1 MGVAIAT
8 AAVAIGSALFGAS
21 SSRKAAKAAKRAA
34 KEEAGRIRWNAD
46 EVERAVEINDQAFA
60 YNIEASEIASK
71 FNVEQLNREAAYTE
85 WATAFN
91 DTIGRRQKRRQQG
104 SQVVAIARSG
114 VTSSSSGYDVM
125 RDSEIETELELQA
138 NAYAGLRQAHKLRQQ
153 AEITRIQGENQAWN
167 LNFQR
172 TEEKRMGALEAKDLR
187 WQAKVAEMG
196 GSSQASALKRQ
207 GTAQL
212 LNGFAQVGQIGMSA
226 GWGSNPKSGTMT
238 VMPASSMS
246 SGYKMIG

>member
-1 MGVAIAT
+1 M
-8 AAVAIGSALFGAS
+8 AVVIGGMIMQGAS
-21 SSRKAAKAAKRAA
+21 MLYGMSSSNKAARAAKRAGR
-34 KEEAGRIRWNAD
+34 EEGSRLRWNAD

-60 YNIEASEIASK
+60 YNIEANEIANE

-85 WATAFN
+85 WATAYN
-91 DTIGRRQKRRQQG
+91 DRLGRRQKRRQQG

-125 RDSEIETELELQA
+125 RDSEIEIELELQA
-138 NAYAGLRQAHKLRQQ
+138 NAYAGLRQAQKLKQQ

-167 LNFQR
+167 LKFQR
-172 TEEKRMGALEAKDLR
+172 SEEKRTGALEAKDLR
-187 WQAKVAEMG
+187 WMAKVAEMG

-212 LNGFAQVGQIGMSA
+212 LNGLSGMADTYMKYGGGTST
-226 GWGSNPKSGTMT
+226 SGTI
-238 VMPASSMS
+238 S
-246 SGYKMIG
+246 

>member
-1 MGVAIAT
+1 MSMGVVAAGVTIAG
-8 AAVAIGSALFGAS
+8 AAYSAY
-21 SSRKAAKAAKRAA
+21 SSRQGGKAALAAA
-34 KEEAGRIRWNAD
+34 KEEASRIRWNAD
-46 EVERAVEINDQAFA
+46 EVERSVEINDQAFA
-60 YNIEASEIASK
+60 YNIEASEIANK
-71 FNVEQLNREAAYTE
+71 FNVEQLNREAAFTE

-125 RDSEIETELELQA
+125 RDSEIETELELQS
-138 NAYAGLRQAHKLRQQ
+138 NSYVGLRQAHKLRQQ
-153 AEITRIQGENQAWN
+153 AEITRIQGENEAWN

-172 TEEKRMGALEAKDLR
+172 AEEKRMGALEAKDLR

-196 GSSQASALKRQ
+196 GTSRASALRRQ

-212 LNGFAQVGQIGMSA
+212 LDGLAGMANTYMKYGGGTST
-226 GWGSNPKSGTMT
+226 SGTI
-238 VMPASSMS
+238 S
-246 SGYKMIG
+246 

>member
-1 MGVAIAT
+1 MGVVAT
-8 AAVAIGSALFGAS
+8 IGVVASAAYGAYS
-21 SSRKAAKAAKRAA
+21 SKKAGKAALAAGR
-34 KEEAGRIRWNAD
+34 EEASRIRWNAD
-46 EVERAVEINDQAFA
+46 EVERSVDINDQAFA
-60 YNIEASEIASK
+60 YNIEASEIANK
-71 FNVEQLNREAAYTE
+71 FNVEQLNREAAFTE

-114 VTSSSSGYDVM
+114 VASSSSGYDVM

-172 TEEKRMGALEAKDLR
+172 AEEKRMGALEAKDLR

-196 GSSQASALKRQ
+196 GTSRASALRRQ

-212 LNGFAQVGQIGMSA
+212 LDGLAGMANTYMKYGGGTST
-226 GWGSNPKSGTMT
+226 SGTI
-238 VMPASSMS
+238 S
-246 SGYKMIG
+246 

>member
-46 EVERAVEINDQAFA
+46 EVERSVEINDQAFA

-71 FNVEQLNREAAYTE
+71 FNVEQLNREAAFTE

-114 VTSSSSGYDVM
+114 EPCCLRFCLRPIVS
-125 RDSEIETELELQA
+125 L
-138 NAYAGLRQAHKLRQQ
+138 NAVAHSVNAASLF
-153 AEITRIQGENQAWN
+153 N
-167 LNFQR
+167 LS
-172 TEEKRMGALEAKDLR
+172 L
-187 WQAKVAEMG
+187 
-196 GSSQASALKRQ
+196 
-207 GTAQL
+207 
-212 LNGFAQVGQIGMSA
+212 IH
-226 GWGSNPKSGTMT
+226 
-238 VMPASSMS
+238 
-246 SGYKMIG
+246 I

>member
-1 MGVAIAT
+1 M
-8 AAVAIGSALFGAS
+8 AVVIGGMIMQGAS
-21 SSRKAAKAAKRAA
+21 MLYGMSSSKKAAKAAKRAA
-34 KEEAGRIRWNAD
+34 KEEASRIRWNAD
-46 EVERAVEINDQAFA
+46 EVERSVEINDQAFA

-71 FNVEQLNREAAYTE
+71 FNVEQLNREAAFAE
-85 WATAFN
+85 WATAYN

-153 AEITRIQGENQAWN
+153 AEITRIQGENEAWN

-196 GSSQASALKRQ
+196 GSSRASALRRQ

-212 LNGFAQVGQIGMSA
+212 LDGLAGMANTYMKYGGGTST
-226 GWGSNPKSGTMT
+226 SGTI
-238 VMPASSMS
+238 S
-246 SGYKMIG
+246 

>member
-1 MGVAIAT
+1 M
-8 AAVAIGSALFGAS
+8 AAVIGGLILQAGSMLYGMS
-21 SSRKAAKAAKRAA
+21 SSKKAAKAAQRAA
-34 KEEAGRIRWNAD
+34 REEASRIRWNAD
-46 EVERAVEINDQAFA
+46 EVERSVEINDQAFA

-71 FNVEQLNREAAYTE
+71 FNVEQLNREAAFTE

-114 VTSSSSGYDVM
+114 VASSSSGYDVM
-125 RDSEIETELELQA
+125 RDSEIETELELQS
-138 NAYAGLRQAHKLRQQ
+138 NSYVGLRQAHKLRQQ
-153 AEITRIQGENQAWN
+153 AEITRIQGENEAWN

-172 TEEKRMGALEAKDLR
+172 TEEKRMGYLEAEDLR

-196 GSSQASALKRQ
+196 GVSQASALKRQ

-212 LNGFAQVGQIGMSA
+212 LNGFAQVGQIGMNA
-226 GWGSNPKSGTMT
+226 GWGSNPTSGTI
-238 VMPASSMS
+238 S
-246 SGYKMIG
+246 

>member
-1 MGVAIAT
+1 M
-8 AAVAIGSALFGAS
+8 AVVIGGLIMQGAS
-21 SSRKAAKAAKRAA
+21 MLYGMSSSKKAAKAAQRAA
-34 KEEAGRIRWNAD
+34 REEASRIRWNAD
-46 EVERAVEINDQAFA
+46 EVERSVEINDQAFA

-71 FNVEQLNREAAYTE
+71 FNVEQLNREAAFTE

-125 RDSEIETELELQA
+125 RDSEIETELELQS
-138 NAYAGLRQAHKLRQQ
+138 NSYVGLRQANKLRQQ
-153 AEITRIQGENQAWN
+153 AEITRIQGENEAWN

-172 TEEKRMGALEAKDLR
+172 TEEKRMGALEAEDLR

-196 GSSQASALKRQ
+196 GAAQASALKRQ

-212 LNGFAQVGQIGMSA
+212 LNGLAQGAYQYS
-226 GWGSNPKSGTMT
+226 KL
-238 VMPASSMS
+238 
-246 SGYKMIG
+246 